1 MKKILSLFIVFALIV
16 GLACGCSVIPED
28 LKYCEVNFFVDGQ
41 LYDTKTVAV
50 GQSVRPPVSPEK
62 KNEIFV
68 AWGTEGIISY
78 EYDFSSKVITD
89 MNLYAYFVIDAISLT
104 NMITEEA
111 MKSIVTIE
119 TRCYNTIGSSN
130 VESNYQTSQGSG
142 VVIDISDGCCYVL
155 TNHHVVEMLDGYSKQ
170 SFTVE
175 DPWGNDYEA
184 QIYRKSARHEY
195 AMSEEYDLAL
205 LCFRYNPTDKHMLEE
220 IGIGEDPKVHDY
232 VVALGTPSGLKNA
245 ITYGSVLEYGQI
257 KAGDDESLKKVKFDV
272 VIHNAPLDHGSSG
285 GALLNTGG
293 YLVGINFAGYNDG
306 TYGCSIPISKV
317 LEFLNVYVYR

>member
-1 MKKILSLFIVFALIV
+1 
-16 GLACGCSVIPED
+16 
-28 LKYCEVNFFVDGQ
+28 
-41 LYDTKTVAV
+41 
-50 GQSVRPPVSPEK
+50 
-62 KNEIFV
+62 
-68 AWGTEGIISY
+68 
-78 EYDFSSKVITD
+78 
-89 MNLYAYFVIDAISLT
+89 
-104 NMITEEA
+104 
-111 MKSIVTIE
+111 
-119 TRCYNTIGSSN
+119 
-130 VESNYQTSQGSG
+130 
-142 VVIDISDGCCYVL
+142 
-155 TNHHVVEMLDGYSKQ
+155 
-170 SFTVE
+170 
-175 DPWGNDYEA
+175 
-184 QIYRKSARHEY
+184 
-195 AMSEEYDLAL
+195 MSEEYDLAL

-285 GALLNTGG
+285 GARLNTGG